1 MQEKWHW
8 KLDEFGIRLS
18 QDVPK
23 TQQEQTKRRQDKAP
37 NSPSAVLLHQSSQ
50 DGAMYVTRWPRTGS
64 HRVGVTAS
72 QSPVDYIMLQNTLGL
87 ISNGYFP

>member
-8 KLDEFGIRLS
+8 KLDEFGIWLS

-37 NSPSAVLLHQSSQ
+37 NSPSAVSLHQSSQ
-50 DGAMYVTRWPRTGS
+50 MVRCTWHADHAQGHIA
-64 HRVGVTAS
+64 
-72 QSPVDYIMLQNTLGL
+72 
-87 ISNGYFP
+87 